1 MGTWVRGKDLPPS
14 LGETKK
20 IGVGIIGYGFMGHIH
35 THGFATIPMY
45 YWPAPAVPRR
55 VALCGRN
62 ESRVRVAAET
72 LGYEKYYT
80 DYRDMISDPEV
91 ELVDVC
97 TPPDYHHAQ
106 TIAAAEA
113 GKNVICE
120 KPVALNHGEA
130 REMYE
135 AVEKA
140 GVKNMIAFNY
150 RFFPAVTLA
159 KNLIVEGR
167 LGQILQ
173 FRAYFL
179 FDQAAR
185 NLRPPLT
192 WKIHRQTSGRG
203 VLGGLGSHIADLA
216 RFLVGDV
223 KTVSGLMGSYEAPD
237 TEPQERA
244 RDESVFLSILQF
256 ENGAVGTMEASQYS
270 MGRKCYERVE
280 VHGTEGAIIWNLKRL
295 NELQF
300 YSDKD
305 PEDLRGFK
313 NILAVEKAHPFMD
326 KWHSGHPVGFDRG
339 HLHMLLHFSDCIV
352 NDKDPS
358 PQGATF
364 YDGMK
369 NQEIL
374 DAVAKSTREEKPV
387 SLPL

>member
-1 MGTWVRGKDLPPS
+1 VPPS
-14 LGETKK
+14 LKEAKK

-45 YWPAPAVPRR
+45 YWPVPAVPRR
-55 VALCGRN
+55 VAICGRN
-62 ESRVRVAAET
+62 ESKVRVAAQI
-72 LGYEKYYT
+72 LGYEKFYT
-80 DYRDMISDPEV
+80 DYRELIRDPEV

-97 TPPDYHHAQ
+97 TPPDLHHGQ

-120 KPVALNHGEA
+120 KPVALNLKEA
-130 REMYE
+130 REMCE

-150 RFFPAVTLA
+150 RFFPAVALA
-159 KNLIVEGR
+159 KRLIVEGH

-179 FDQAAR
+179 FDYAAR
-185 NLRPPLT
+185 YMRAPLT
-192 WKIHRQTSGRG
+192 WEIHRQTSGRG

-223 KTVSGLMGSYEAPD
+223 KTVSGLMGSYEGGTSD
-237 TEPQERA
+237 TETQKPA
-244 RDESVFLSILQF
+244 RDESVFLSTLQF
-256 ENGAVGTMEASQYS
+256 ENGAIGTMEASSYS

-280 VHGTEGAIIWNLKRL
+280 VHGTEGAIIWNLDRL
-295 NELQF
+295 NELQV
-300 YSDKD
+300 YSDRD

-313 NILAVEKAHPFMD
+313 NVLVVEKVHPFMD
-326 KWHSGHPVGFDRG
+326 KWHSGHPIGFDRG
-339 HLHMLLHFSDCIV
+339 YLHMLLHFTDCIV
-352 NDKDPS
+352 NDKDPR

-374 DAVAKSTREEKPV
+374 DAIAKSTREEKWI
-387 SLPL
+387 SLPED

>member
-339 HLHMLLHFSDCIV
+339 HARALLGSCSNIQKTRQTMLSQKAIRRSYLRTSGDACPP
-352 NDKDPS
+352 K
-358 PQGATF
+358 
-364 YDGMK
+364 
-369 NQEIL
+369 QE
-374 DAVAKSTREEKPV
+374 
-387 SLPL
+387 